1 MNLLPRDGNVTYH
14 PNFLKPEEAD
24 SSLQLILK
32 TQEWQPDVVKMF
44 GKEITTGRK
53 VIWYGDPNCT
63 YTYSGKLKTPTPWHA
78 LVLQLKTITELNT
91 NHLYNSC
98 LANLYHNGDEGMG
111 WHSDNEKELGK
122 EPNISVISLGAER
135 KFKFKHRQNIE
146 LITPFAH
153 RCIHSRCQSTR
164 KCRLAYTYGKLNGRM
179 SRRIEL
185 ALQTH
190 SIGCIMLSQNCFS
203 LCHTILL
210 FRTAWEK
217 ILLSF
222 CFSH

>member
-78 LVLQLKTITELNT
+78 LVLQLKTITELHT

-135 KFKFKHRQNIE
+135 KFKFKHRQTKE
-146 LITPFAH
+146 VVDLTLEHGSLLTMSGSTQQHWLHTLPKTKK
-153 RCIHSRCQSTR
+153 IHEPRVSLTYR
-164 KCRLAYTYGKLNGRM
+164 KIFN
-179 SRRIEL
+179 
-185 ALQTH
+185 
-190 SIGCIMLSQNCFS
+190 
-203 LCHTILL
+203 
-210 FRTAWEK
+210 
-217 ILLSF
+217 
-222 CFSH
+222 